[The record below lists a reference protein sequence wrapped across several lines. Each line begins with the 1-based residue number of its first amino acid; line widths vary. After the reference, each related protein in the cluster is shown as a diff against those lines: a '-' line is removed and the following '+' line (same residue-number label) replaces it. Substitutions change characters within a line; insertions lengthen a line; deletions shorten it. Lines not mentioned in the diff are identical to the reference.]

1 MSQLMSAPYPPVLE
15 LRPSTVVSGLA
26 PDSYTIIAVANARIY
41 HANLGTKTP
50 EWCYSRMRGILV
62 FGRDCEPGDRPGQ
75 RSSVPSEAG
84 NHWFRLLDATSGKPV
99 WLFKIP
105 IGFVYEL
112 DRPFFHAFQGKVR
125 NSPPQLEKMVV
136 KTNSQSRRF
145 GFLFDDDDEASILAK
160 KVVAQTCPPRAP
172 YDRLSTNASALTIL
186 SLGAP
191 KNRSL
196 SFYLRSKSTSDSG
209 RSSIQPSMVSLPTP
223 NSFVHVAHVGLNK
236 DGVIEAT
243 AGIDPS
249 WRAILEGYSHHDFDE
264 PIKVPEKKISFG
276 DAFWRN
282 FDREGGYSR
291 AASTTELSGHRGEPT
306 AWFPSAD
313 PDRT

>member
-1 MSQLMSAPYPPVLE
+1 MMSQLMSAPYPPVLE

-112 DRPFFHAFQGKVR
+112 DRPFFHAFQGK
-125 NSPPQLEKMVV
+125 
-136 KTNSQSRRF
+136 SRRF

-160 KVVAQTCPPRAP
+160 KVVAQTCPPR
-172 YDRLSTNASALTIL
+172 
-186 SLGAP
+186 AP

-276 DAFWRN
+276 DGFWRN

-291 AASTTELSGHRGEPT
+291 AASTTELSGHRVVSQEKIRRRM
-306 AWFPSAD
+306 PS
-313 PDRT
+313 PSFTIL